1 MYINPFLRTWLP
13 APIDVCGL
21 FPDRTLTRTLR
32 AKVAFVPV
40 LDGIRDCTPLA
51 TPDVETRGTPMEA
64 DHKPAIGVLE
74 WPNGERLAR
83 DGGLDPPPRPA
94 TSPGLTLNSRQTDGK
109 AQRAGQTFNAP

>member
-51 TPDVETRGTPMEA
+51 IV
-64 DHKPAIGVLE
+64 VLE